1 MTKSSLVRCYKKQ
14 VGSPSWLPALGQTI
28 PIVTLLQRQDAR
40 HQPWFKHLDFIKVG
54 EEAIK
59 KLFWV
64 PSTATSPGQAI
75 ERPGHC
81 SDTPI
86 EATVDH
92 NAVSGGKRGSGHTT
106 INHLGL
112 SFLVPQWLQAL
123 ITGSSRRPSCS
134 FGQELLHCKTTEHQ
148 G

>member
-1 MTKSSLVRCYKKQ
+1 MSTTPKIAVRRPGRAAQPNQRFISPGQAIERPQHCSATPMDATAWSLRY
-14 VGSPSWLPALGQTI
+14 
-28 PIVTLLQRQDAR
+28 LQRQDAR
-40 HQPWFKHLDFIKVG
+40 HQPWFKHLDFVKVG
-54 EEAIK
+54 EEDIK

-64 PSTATSPGQAI
+64 PSTDTSPSQAI

-92 NAVSGGKRGSGHTT
+92 NAISGGERGSGHTT

-112 SFLVPQWLQAL
+112 SSLVPQWL
-123 ITGSSRRPSCS
+123 
-134 FGQELLHCKTTEHQ
+134 
-148 G
+148 